1 MSGLPTGARERKL
14 TLMFVGSQTLLEQV
28 SSLLKILGKN
38 IISCREVR
46 SGQLMK
52 AVNNI
57 IYTINIVALCQ
68 ILPPA
73 PAAGI
78 FVDALEQ
85 VSTQRANAVLLGT
98 TSSPLG

>member
-1 MSGLPTGARERKL
+1 VSGLPTGARERKL

-46 SGQLMK
+46 SGQLIK
-52 AVNNI
+52 AVNN
-57 IYTINIVALCQ
+57 TINIVALCQ

>member
-1 MSGLPTGARERKL
+1 
-14 TLMFVGSQTLLEQV
+14 MFVGSQTLLEQV

-46 SGQLMK
+46 SGQLIK
-52 AVNNI
+52 AVNN
-57 IYTINIVALCQ
+57 TINIVALCQ